1 MNASLQGKSLLTSLG
16 VARPI
21 FLSPM
26 AGTGTVALAAAVSN
40 AGGLGALA
48 VGAMAPARAR
58 EAIAELRGLTDRP
71 FNVNVFA
78 HAPAVPDAATEAR
91 WLDYLAPRFAEFGAE
106 PPSALRAIYP
116 SFVEDDAM
124 LDVLLT
130 QRPPVVSFHFGLPS
144 AERIAALRQAGC
156 MLFATATSPEEAE
169 RIEAARVDVIVAQG
183 IEAGG
188 HRGVFDP
195 AARDER
201 LGTLAL
207 VAAIARRTRLPVV
220 AAGGIMTGGGVAAAL
235 AAGAQ
240 AAQLGT
246 AFIDTP
252 ESAAD
257 AAYRAALAAPRRGTA
272 LTSAISG
279 RPARCLENRFTA
291 LERDAQCPPVPA
303 YPVAYDAGKALNAA
317 AAARGEAGFAA
328 HWAGQ
333 GVSLSRRLGAAQL
346 VETLVVE
353 LRAAAAH
360 LQQH

>member
-1 MNASLQGKSLLTSLG
+1 MNSAPKSNSLLVSLG
-16 VARPI
+16 VTRPI

-26 AGTGTVALAAAVSN
+26 AGTGTVTLAAAVSN

-48 VGAMAPARAR
+48 VGAMSPARAH
-58 EAIAELRGLTDRP
+58 EAIAELRERTDRP
-71 FNVNVFA
+71 FNINVFT
-78 HAPAVPDAATEAR
+78 HAPPVVDAAANER
-91 WLDYLAPRFAEFGAE
+91 WLNYLSPRFAAFGAE
-106 PPSALRAIYP
+106 PPASLSAIYP

-124 LDVLLT
+124 LDVLLR

-156 MLFATATSPEEAE
+156 LLFATATSLEEAQ
-169 RIEAARVDVIVAQG
+169 RIEAAQVDVIVAQG

-201 LGTLAL
+201 LSTLAL

-220 AAGGIMTGGGVAAAL
+220 AAGGIMTGGGIAAAL

-246 AFIDTP
+246 VFIDTP

-257 AAYRAALAAPRRGTA
+257 AAYRAALAAPDRGTA
-272 LTSAISG
+272 LTLAISG
-279 RPARCLENRFTA
+279 RPARCLESRFTV
-291 LERDAQCPPVPA
+291 LDRDPGRPPTPP

-317 AAARGEAGFAA
+317 AAARGDAGFAG

-333 GVSLSRRLGAAQL
+333 GVALSRRLPAAQL
-346 VETLVVE
+346 IETLVFE
-353 LRAAAAH
+353 LRAAAVH
-360 LQQH
+360 LQQY